1 MRYPSLV
8 VGASVAALVA
18 ISVGACAATPTS
30 PSSRETTPAA
40 SASVSATSFTA
51 VVESPPASRVR
62 LRHRPRPSRPARRSR
77 AGSRSVSQSR
87 PRWFA
92 ADDQSLWVHEPTSLV
107 RVDLATSAI
116 TGRFPLDWMEY
127 GYVTTGA
134 GAVWQSDY
142 EHDALLRI
150 DPVAGKVVA
159 SIPVGSQPLGVAV
172 TAGVGMGGRRAQW
185 RGHARSIPRPTR
197 SSRRSRSGRSRPN
210 GPQIMTAGP
219 GGVWVDVDNMDEVV
233 RIDAATNKVGLRVPL
248 DGPVASDGKEVWIG
262 VGTGR
267 TGWSVPHRSRL
278 GQGHHRGRPGYRGRH
293 RRPGRRPRIRL
304 GRRRRVDADRR
315 RDGTHRRA
323 PRYSMASAVTS
334 SWRVERSGSR
344 PKVSRMCCGSRRVD
358 PGLSRGQDGTFSCE
372 LRPFTMTAERVRTFV
387 RW

>member
-30 PSSRETTPAA
+30 PSFRETTPAA
-40 SASVSATSFTA
+40 SASVSATSSTA
-51 VVESPPASRVR
+51 VVESPPSSTSAAPSSSASI
-62 LRHRPRPSRPARRSR
+62 PAGAQIDSRIQVGQPVA
-77 AGSRSVSQSR
+77 

-116 TGRFPLDWMEY
+116 TGTVPMNWMEY

-134 GAVWQSDY
+134 GAVWQTDY
-142 EHDALLRI
+142 ENDALLRI

-172 TAGVGMGGRRAQW
+172 TAGSVWVADEHSEAVTRVDPATNRVVATIPIGP
-185 RGHARSIPRPTR
+185 PRPA
-197 SSRRSRSGRSRPN
+197 

-262 VGTGR
+262 VDGPNGR
-267 TGWSVPHRSRL
+267 TQVVRIDPDSGKVITTVDLDTGWHL
-278 GQGHHRGRPGYRGRH
+278 
-293 RRPGRRPRIRL
+293 RPGRRPRIRL

-323 PRYSMASAVTS
+323 PRYR
-334 SWRVERSGSR
+334 WRLRQRRRGGWSGL
-344 PKVSRMCCGSRRVD
+344 G
-358 PGLSRGQDGTFSCE
+358 RGEGQPYV
-372 LRPFTMTAERVRTFV
+372 LRISPS
-387 RW
+387 